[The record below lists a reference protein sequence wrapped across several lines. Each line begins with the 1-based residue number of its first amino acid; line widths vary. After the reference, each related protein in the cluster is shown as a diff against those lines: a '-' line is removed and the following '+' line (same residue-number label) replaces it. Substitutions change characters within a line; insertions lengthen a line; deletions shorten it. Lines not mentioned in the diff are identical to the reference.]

1 MDTKDLLNIYKII
14 TKELVDNLNK
24 KFEKIQNELVK
35 QNLTDENY
43 RDYYVCCYN
52 EHNKVVYEYIPIPN
66 GSLELLYQDGYISIY
81 LPNADLKYLLK
92 YMSIYE
98 LNMFNTITTVII
110 NVYSGKSRSQTV
122 IEL

>member
-24 KFEKIQNELVK
+24 KFEKIQDELVEK
-35 QNLTDENY
+35 GLTKKNY
-43 RDYYVCCYN
+43 LDYHVCCYN
-52 EHNKVVYEYIPIPN
+52 EHNKVVYEYTPIPN

-81 LPNADLKYLLK
+81 LPNADLEYLLK
-92 YMSIYE
+92 YMSVHE
-98 LNMFNTITTVII
+98 LYMFNTITTAII
-110 NVYSGKSRSQTV
+110 DVYSGKSKSQTV